1 MKLPSTRV
9 LTLGCFLGLLFL
21 YVGAVFTYQYVYA
34 GRLLP
39 GVSIVGIDVGGKTQA
54 EATLVV
60 RQTLAPVFEQA
71 SFSLEFPEPKQN
83 TSIPLSYLLGFQ
95 DTVATDAYRVGR
107 SPGAALWYAP
117 FLLRFAPYDIAQQ
130 DALLVKQDGL
140 RAFVEKSS
148 TSIEAVDASFGYE
161 RNSTTGALTALILPE
176 RTGREIDRDATIR
189 GVSEALRSGQVRAPV
204 VIKEETLPRRRA
216 SDLEPL
222 LAEANR
228 WLSGPITLTRET
240 ETLTLSPS
248 MIGDLFTVTSTVPA
262 PTLVFDQEKLTRF
275 FDGHPFTATT
285 APQNGWIKLTPS
297 STIADLKIPT
307 RGQVVDIP
315 STKANLEKAAVK
327 TGDRRATLQVQT
339 SYGVFEGKEAERLG
353 IRDLM
358 GRGDSRFS
366 GSPTNR
372 RKNIALGAERLHATL
387 IGPGETF
394 STMKTLGPIT
404 GEAGWLPELVIKGN
418 QTLPEF
424 GGGLCQIGTTAFRA
438 ALNAGMPITE
448 RRNHSYRVRYYE
460 PAGTDATL
468 YDPAPD
474 FKFKNDSAHHI
485 LMTKDLRKD
494 DVSFLIWGTRDGRIA
509 STTTPLVTNIIPPPP
524 KKTIE
529 TTDLKPGE
537 VKCTESAHAGAT
549 ASFHYSVLYA
559 DGRQATS
566 TFQSVY
572 RPWQAVCLV
581 GVEKL
586 SAPDAPVNG
595 PDETGLN
602 NPG

>member
-1 MKLPSTRV
+1 MKLPSARV
-9 LTLGCFLGLLFL
+9 LVLGCFLGLLFL

-39 GVSIVGIDVGGKTQA
+39 GVSIAGVDVGGKTQT
-54 EATLVV
+54 EATLLV
-60 RQTLAPVFEQA
+60 RQTLAPIFEQA
-71 SFSLEFPEPKQN
+71 TFSLEFPEPKQD
-83 TSIPLSYLLGFQ
+83 TGVPLSSLLGFQ
-95 DTVATDAYRVGR
+95 DAVGADAYRVGR
-107 SPGAALWYAP
+107 SPGTALWYAP
-117 FLLRFAPYDIAQQ
+117 FLLPFAPHNIPQQ
-130 DALLVKQDGL
+130 DALFLKQDGL

-148 TSIEAVDASFGYE
+148 ASIEAADASFGYD
-161 RNSTTGALTALILPE
+161 RNPITGAFTASILPE
-176 RTGREIDRDATIR
+176 RAGIEIDLDATMR
-189 GVSEALRSGQVRAPV
+189 GVSEALRAGQARAQA
-204 VIKEETLPRRRA
+204 VIGEETSPRRRA

-228 WLSGPITLTRET
+228 WLSAPITLTRDT
-240 ETLTLSPS
+240 ETLTLSPT
-248 MIGDLFTVTSTVPA
+248 MIGDLFTVTSTIPDLA
-262 PTLVFDQEKLTRF
+262 LVFDQEKLTQF

-297 STIADLKIPT
+297 STVADLKIPT

-315 STKANLEKAAVK
+315 STKANLETAAAK
-327 TGDRRATLQVQT
+327 TGDRRATLEVQT
-339 SYGVFEGKEAERLG
+339 SYGVFEGQEAERLG
-353 IRDLM
+353 VRDLL
-358 GRGDSRFS
+358 GRGDSNFS

-372 RKNIALGAERLHATL
+372 RKNIAIGAERLHATL
-387 IGPGETF
+387 VGPGETF

-438 ALNAGMPITE
+438 ALKAGMPITE

-485 LMTKDLRKD
+485 LITKDLRKD
-494 DVSFLIWGTRDGRIA
+494 DVSFLIWGTSDGRIA
-509 STTTPLVTNIIPPPP
+509 STTTPLVTNIIQPPP

-549 ASFHYSVLYA
+549 ASFNYSVLYA

-566 TFQSVY
+566 TFRSVY

-586 SAPDAPVNG
+586 STPEAPVNG

-602 NPG
+602 SPG